1 VKRRRIII
9 AGGGTGGHIFPALSI
24 AHALRAAE
32 PDVDI
37 LFVGAKGRMEME
49 KVPEAGFPIE
59 GLDIA
64 GFDRQALWKN
74 ITLPLRL
81 LQSFRQVKGITA
93 RFRPQAVVGVG
104 GYSSFPM
111 LRYAQSKGI
120 PTFIHE
126 SNSFA
131 GKSNILLGRR
141 ATRVF
146 TATEG
151 MERYFPADRITVTGN
166 PVRRD
171 IAQSS
176 LSREEGIRHFG
187 LDPAKTTILS
197 MGGSLGAKSINESVE
212 AGLETLASK
221 GLQLIWQTGKAFASR
236 AAASASGMTGV
247 WTSAF
252 IREMPLAYA
261 AADLVVSRS
270 GAMSV
275 TEISVVAKPSVL
287 VPYPL
292 AAEDHQT
299 FNARTLSD
307 RGAAVFVPDA
317 QAAERL
323 VAEVVSLAMDGER
336 RREMGRLAGS
346 GAVRDADVRIAGWIL
361 AEMDK
366 RNERTQRSEP

>member
-1 VKRRRIII
+1 MSGRRIII

-24 AHALRAAE
+24 AHALRSAE
-32 PDVDI
+32 PDVQI

-49 KVPEAGFPIE
+49 KVPEAGYPIE

-74 ITLPLRL
+74 ITLPFRL

-126 SNSFA
+126 SNSYA

-176 LSREEGIRHFG
+176 LTREEGIRHFG
-187 LDPAKTTILS
+187 LDPAKTTILA

-212 AGLETLASK
+212 TGLGTMASK
-221 GLQLIWQTGKAFASR
+221 GLQLIWQTGMAFAPR
-236 AAASASGMTGV
+236 AEASACGMTGV

-252 IREMPLAYA
+252 IREMPQAYA

-275 TEISVVAKPSVL
+275 TEISVTAKPSVL

-299 FNARTLSD
+299 FNARVLSD
-307 RGAAVFVPDA
+307 RGAAVLVPDA

-323 VAEVVSLAMDGER
+323 VAEVVALAMDGER

-346 GAVRDADVRIAGWIL
+346 GAVRDADVRIAGRIL

-366 RNERTQRSEP
+366 RKEAAQ

>member
-1 VKRRRIII
+1 MKAGRVII

-24 AHALRAAE
+24 AHALRSAE
-32 PDVDI
+32 PDIEI

-49 KVPEAGFPIE
+49 KVPEAGFAIE

-64 GFDRQALWKN
+64 GFDRKALWKN
-74 ITLPLRL
+74 IGLPFRL
-81 LQSFRQVKGITA
+81 LKSLRQAKAITA
-93 RFRPQAVVGVG
+93 RFRPHAVVGVG

-131 GKSNILLGRR
+131 GRSNILLGRR

-146 TATEG
+146 TATQG
-151 MERYFPADRITVTGN
+151 MEAYFPAERITVTGN

-171 IAQSS
+171 IASS
-176 LSREEGIRHFG
+176 TLTREEGIRHFG
-187 LDPAKTTILS
+187 LNPEKTTILS
-197 MGGSLGAKSINESVE
+197 MGGSLGARSINEAVE
-212 AGLETLASK
+212 SGLDDIESR
-221 GLQLIWQTGKAFASR
+221 GLQLIWQTGKAFAPR
-236 AAASASGMTGV
+236 AAASVAGRTGV
-247 WTSAF
+247 WTAAF
-252 IREMPLAYA
+252 IRDMPHAYA

-275 TEISVVAKPSVL
+275 TEISVASKPSVL

-299 FNARTLSD
+299 ANARTLSE
-307 RGAAVFVPDA
+307 RGAAILVPDG
-317 QAAERL
+317 QAASRL
-323 VAEVVSLAMDGER
+323 VPEVVGLAFDVR
-336 RREMGRLAGS
+336 RRHEMGRLAGS
-346 GAVRDADVRIAGWIL
+346 GAIRDADRRIAEWVI
-361 AEMDK
+361 AEMD
-366 RNERTQRSEP
+366 ERKSMEKA

>member
-1 VKRRRIII
+1 M

-32 PDVDI
+32 PGVDI

-64 GFDRQALWKN
+64 GFDRHSPWKN
-74 ITLPLRL
+74 ITLPYRL
-81 LQSFRQVKGITA
+81 LRSFSQVMAITA
-93 RFRPQAVVGVG
+93 RFRPEAVIGVG

-131 GKSNILLGRR
+131 GRTNILLGRR
-141 ATRVF
+141 ANRVF
-146 TATEG
+146 TASEG
-151 MERYFPADRITVTGN
+151 MDRYFPSDRITVTGN
-166 PVRRD
+166 PVRKD
-171 IAQSS
+171 IA
-176 LSREEGIRHFG
+176 LSTVTREEGIRHFG
-187 LDPAKTTILS
+187 LDPARTTVLS
-197 MGGSLGAKSINESVE
+197 MGGSLGARSINEAVE
-212 AGLETLASK
+212 AGLDAFQAK
-221 GLQLIWQTGKAFASR
+221 GLQLLWQTGKAFATR
-236 AAASASGMTGV
+236 AGTAASGRKGV

-252 IREMPLAYA
+252 IREMPQAYA

-275 TEISVVAKPSVL
+275 TEISVASKASVL

-299 FNARTLSD
+299 YNAKSLSE
-307 RGAAVFVPDA
+307 RGAAVLVPDA
-317 QAAERL
+317 LAAERL
-323 VAEVVSLAMDGER
+323 VSEVLALADDPER
-336 RREMGRLAGS
+336 RAEMGRLAGA
-346 GAVRDADVRIAGWIL
+346 GAIRDADVRIAASVL
-361 AEMDK
+361 AELDK
-366 RNERTQRSEP
+366 RKKGDRS